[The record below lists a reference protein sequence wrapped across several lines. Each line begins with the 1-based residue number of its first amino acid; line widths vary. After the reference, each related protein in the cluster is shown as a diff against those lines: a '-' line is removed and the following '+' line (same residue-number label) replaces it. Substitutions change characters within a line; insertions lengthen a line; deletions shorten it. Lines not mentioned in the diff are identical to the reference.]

1 MSVSELTWLTHDYS
15 PMAHILPHWTWPQR
29 VGEVTPVHVFTSAD
43 EAELFVN
50 GESAGR
56 KQRETSSYRLRWDD
70 VQYQAGDLR
79 VVAYKD
85 GEEWAEDSVK
95 TASDAAA
102 LTAAADR
109 ETINA
114 DGRDLAFVTVSVVD
128 GEGLK
133 VPQAADSITFSIEGP
148 GEIVS
153 TDNGDPAD
161 FAEFPSL
168 TRDAFSGLALA
179 IVRSKAGEAGEITVS
194 VSADGLEGSQV
205 VVQSS

>member
-1 MSVSELTWLTHDYS
+1 
-15 PMAHILPHWTWPQR
+15 MAHILPHWTWPER

-50 GESAGR
+50 GESVGR

-70 VQYQAGDLR
+70 VEYQPGELR

-85 GEEWAEDSVK
+85 GEEWAEDSVQ
-95 TASDAAA
+95 TVGDAAA
-102 LTAAADR
+102 LTAAVDR
-109 ETINA
+109 ETISA
-114 DGRDLAFVTVSVVD
+114 DGHDLAFITVSVVD
-128 GEGLK
+128 AEGLK
-133 VPQAADSITFSIEGP
+133 VPQATDSITFSIEGP

-161 FAEFPSL
+161 FTEFPSL

-179 IVRSKAGEAGEITVS
+179 IVRSKAGEADEITVS
-194 VSADGLEGSQV
+194 VSAEGLEGAQV
-205 VVQSS
+205 VVQSG